1 MTENPFQEIINKI
14 EEMKK
19 EDIEILLYK
28 TVNFLE
34 KFEILFYTKKDN
46 IIKGYLEIRNRNF
59 YFEIRI
65 NKLKNEEDYTV
76 SITIGKIVIVKKV
89 EVLI

>member
-1 MTENPFQEIINKI
+1 LVNIV

-19 EDIEILLYK
+19 EDIEILLNR

-34 KFEILFYTKKDN
+34 KPEIIFYTKKEN
-46 IIKGYLEIRNRNF
+46 MIKGYLEIRNKHF

-65 NKLKNEEDYTV
+65 NKLANEKEYT
-76 SITIGKIVIVKKV
+76 ITINIGKMLVVKKLEWV
-89 EVLI
+89 I

>member
-1 MTENPFQEIINKI
+1 MAPNTFQEIKNIV
-14 EEMKK
+14 EELKK

-34 KFEILFYTKKDN
+34 KFEILFYSKKDN
-46 IIKGYLEIRNRNF
+46 IIKGYLEIRNKDF

-65 NKLKNEEDYTV
+65 NKLTNEDDYTV
-76 SITIGKIVIVKKV
+76 SVTIGKMLIVKKLSMV
-89 EVLI
+89 N

>member
-1 MTENPFQEIINKI
+1 MAQNTFQEIVNIVQEI
-14 EEMKK
+14 EK
-19 EDIEILLYK
+19 EDIEILLHK

-46 IIKGYLEIRNRNF
+46 IIKGYLEIRNKTF

-65 NKLKNEEDYTV
+65 NKLTNEKQYTV
-76 SITIGKIVIVKKV
+76 SVTIGKMVIVKKFDV
-89 EVLI
+89 VV

>member
-1 MTENPFQEIINKI
+1 MENTFQEIVNTI

-28 TVNFLE
+28 TVDFLE

-46 IIKGYLEIRNRNF
+46 IIKGYLEIRNKDF

-65 NKLKNEEDYTV
+65 NKLKNEENYTISV
-76 SITIGKIVIVKKV
+76 IIGKMVIVKKV
-89 EVLI
+89 GVLM